1 MVKNQI
7 IDMIKMMINNK
18 FFLKTILLLV
28 LAINSFAAFS
38 QKTTKLTTSEKEGI
52 LLMRE
57 EEKLAHDV
65 YSFFAEKYDIPIFK
79 NITKSELVHQ
89 KSMIWLMEKYDIEDP
104 SYEEQGK
111 FRNKDL
117 QKLYNKL
124 TSQGNTLIEALKVG
138 AYIEDLDIYDLKNLM
153 KETENE
159 DILRVYNRLLLGSK
173 NHLRAFVRSLSGRGV
188 EYKPEF
194 ITKDEMNTILN
205 NSKQK
210 NKNRR

>member
-1 MVKNQI
+1 
-7 IDMIKMMINNK
+7 MMINNK

-28 LAINSFAAFS
+28 LAINSLAAFS
-38 QKTTKLTTSEKEGI
+38 QKTTKLTASEKEGI

-65 YSFFAEKYDIPIFK
+65 YSFFAEKYDIPIFR
-79 NITKSELVHQ
+79 NIAKSEVVHQ
-89 KSMIWLMEKYDIEDP
+89 KSMIWLMENYGIEDP

-153 KETENE
+153 KETDNE
-159 DILRVYNRLLLGSK
+159 DILRIYNRLLLGSE
-173 NHLRAFVRSLSGRGV
+173 NHLRAFVRNLSGRGV